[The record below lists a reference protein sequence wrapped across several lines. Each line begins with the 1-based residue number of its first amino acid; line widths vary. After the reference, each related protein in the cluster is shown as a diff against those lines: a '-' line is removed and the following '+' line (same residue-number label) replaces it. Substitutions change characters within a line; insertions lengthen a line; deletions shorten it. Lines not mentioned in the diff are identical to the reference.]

1 MVPQSE
7 AHQYYSSSGNIGG
20 SLEGAL
26 SKSDFAVEVVTC
38 GILGWNSEWCHKVR
52 LTNTVVKFLQFRIQ
66 KIIYTGKESIR
77 LTKLKKYLNS

>member
-20 SLEGAL
+20 SFEGAL

-38 GILGWNSEWCHKVR
+38 KKV
-52 LTNTVVKFLQFRIQ
+52 
-66 KIIYTGKESIR
+66 
-77 LTKLKKYLNS
+77 LTKSKIKMVPQSEAHQYYCNVAAILR